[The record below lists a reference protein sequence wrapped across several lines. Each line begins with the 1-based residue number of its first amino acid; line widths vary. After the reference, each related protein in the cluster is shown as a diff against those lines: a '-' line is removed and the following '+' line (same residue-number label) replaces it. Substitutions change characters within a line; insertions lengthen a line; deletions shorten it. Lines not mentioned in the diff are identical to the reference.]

1 MEIPGYFFAF
11 PIANRGGRWEHQP
24 HQFWLPSSLL
34 SSQSAPRAAAPP
46 RVPTSPPAYKPQTS
60 PTCCFAGKTP
70 YSRSPKLATAGIPG
84 RTPCRGAGCERGSG
98 MGSPRQLPLPWRCLP
113 VRLWPMASRPRP
125 PPPSPAANFQT
136 AWRVNCIYCWRES
149 EDRVQGA
156 WGWHRR
162 LSTGA
167 VGFGKLSMTDE
178 RGGMAGEEKGT
189 SRGVRGCP
197 TGRREPWFGV
207 RTRMVAPW
215 VVMLKT
221 TMWAGVLF
229 DLQNPNR
236 RC

>member
-125 PPPSPAANFQT
+125 PPPALQPISRLP
-136 AWRVNCIYCWRES
+136 
-149 EDRVQGA
+149 GA
-156 WGWHRR
+156 LIVFIAGGSQR
-162 LSTGA
+162 TG
-167 VGFGKLSMTDE
+167 
-178 RGGMAGEEKGT
+178 
-189 SRGVRGCP
+189 C
-197 TGRREPWFGV
+197 REPG
-207 RTRMVAPW
+207 
-215 VVMLKT
+215 
-221 TMWAGVLF
+221 AGTAG
-229 DLQNPNR
+229 
-236 RC
+236 